1 MTRTCQACGKS
12 FEARSPRAKFCGAS
26 CRGKA
31 HRGTVV
37 LINAP
42 SASPAAPA
50 APAGASGLVESTR
63 AALVAAGRDSDPL
76 GWGALELAET
86 IMSAETPPAA
96 KATLMR
102 EFRAT
107 MTEALRGAAKSSG
120 PQQLRDEL
128 AARRAAQA

>member
-1 MTRTCQACGKS
+1 MIRACAACGKD
-12 FEARSPRAKFCGAS
+12 FEAKRSTAKYCGSS
-26 CRGKA
+26 CRARVATGS
-31 HRGTVV
+31 VV
-37 LINAP
+37 PVAKVV
-42 SASPAAPA
+42 PAASVA
-50 APAGASGLVESTR
+50 ASGLVESTR
-63 AALVAAGRDSDPL
+63 AALVAAGRESDPL

>member
-1 MTRTCQACGKS
+1 MTRTCQACGKT

-37 LINAP
+37 LLGASAP
-42 SASPAAPA
+42 PVARVASAE
-50 APAGASGLVESTR
+50 ASGLVESTR

-76 GWGALELAET
+76 GWGALALAEA
-86 IMSAETPPAA
+86 IASAETPPAA

-107 MTEALRGAAKSSG
+107 MTEVLRGAAKASG

>member
-1 MTRTCQACGKS
+1 MTRTCQACGKT

-31 HRGTVV
+31 HRGTIVPLKSV
-37 LINAP
+37 AITAP
-42 SASPAAPA
+42 VASVA
-50 APAGASGLVESTR
+50 ASGLVESTR
-63 AALVAAGRDSDPL
+63 AALAAAGRDSDPL
-76 GWGALELAET
+76 GWGALALAET
-86 IMSAETPPAA
+86 IASAETPPAA

-107 MTEALRGAAKSSG
+107 MAEALRGAAKASG
-120 PQQLRDEL
+120 PQRLRDEL